1 MTSTNQLPQQPIYKK
16 HLIWLVPSIALASLV
31 LLMNASGNGQSQIPH
46 TEARKVLVNVMPIAW
61 HEQYV
66 QERLVVGRAEPQQ
79 MTSIGFDTAGSVI
92 DILVDEG
99 QGVYQ
104 GQILAVLDDQRLKAK
119 MSELSAILNR
129 AKSEYNLA
137 ELSLGR
143 VVELVAKKLES
154 AQRLDESRE
163 SLNAAKAYVDEVLAR
178 KQTLLVEISKTQLL
192 APFDG
197 NVVSRLVDKGTVVSA
212 GQTLFDLHQNG
223 QLEAR
228 FALATDYVN
237 KLSVDQVITVS
248 AKSKLTQGKIKSI
261 ASQRRVDTRTIDV
274 IIRLTEANV
283 SILPGDLLHIDISS
297 DIDSQGFWIP
307 RKALV
312 SSVRGLW
319 SLFVIEVTDGEHQLV
334 TKLVEMVYAD
344 DKKAYVRGALKE
356 GDNVVIDGVQR
367 LVSGQKVLINDNT
380 QILTALTSGEL

>member
-16 HLIWLVPSIALASLV
+16 HLIWLVPSIALAALV
-31 LLMNASGNGQSQIPH
+31 LLMNASGNGQTQEPP
-46 TEARKVLVNVMPIAW
+46 TEARKILVNVMPIVW

-79 MTSIGFDTAGSVI
+79 MTSIGFDSAGSVI

-99 QGVYQ
+99 QEVHQ

-137 ELSLGR
+137 KLSLER

-163 SLNAAKAYVDEVLAR
+163 SLNAAKAFVDEILAR

-223 QLEAR
+223 QLDAR

-237 KLSVDQVITVS
+237 KLSVDQVITLS

-274 IIRLTEANV
+274 IIRLTEANL

-297 DIDSQGFWIP
+297 DIDSQGFWVP

-319 SLFVIEVTDGEHQLV
+319 SLYVIEVTDGEHQLV

-380 QILTALTSGEL
+380 QILTTLTSGEL

>member
-16 HLIWLVPSIALASLV
+16 HLIWLVPSIALAALV
-31 LLMNASGNGQSQIPH
+31 LLMNASGNGQTQEPP
-46 TEARKVLVNVMPIAW
+46 TEARKILVNVMPIVW

-79 MTSIGFDTAGSVI
+79 MTSIGFDSAGSVI

-99 QGVYQ
+99 QEVHQ

-137 ELSLGR
+137 KLSLER

-163 SLNAAKAYVDEVLAR
+163 SLNAAKAFVDEILAR

-223 QLEAR
+223 QLDAR

-237 KLSVDQVITVS
+237 KLSVDQVITLS

-274 IIRLTEANV
+274 IIRLTEANL

-297 DIDSQGFWIP
+297 DIDSQGFWVP

-319 SLFVIEVTDGEHQLV
+319 SLYVIEVTDGEHQLV

-344 DKKAYVRGALKE
+344 DKKAYVP
-356 GDNVVIDGVQR
+356 
-367 LVSGQKVLINDNT
+367 S
-380 QILTALTSGEL
+380 

>member
-163 SLNAAKAYVDEVLAR
+163 SLNAAKAFVDEVLAR